1 MVAIKERW
9 EVIAQFPDY
18 EVSNYGQVRRLWKEH
33 TRLKKTRLNQDGYEI
48 VHLSKDGANKHRAVH
63 RLVAMAFI
71 NNPNDLPEVN
81 HIDGNKENNCANNL
95 EWVSRS
101 ENMKHAY
108 SIGHGRWK

>member
-1 MVAIKERW
+1 MVAIKEEW
-9 EVIAQFPDY
+9 KAISQFPNY
-18 EVSNYGQVRRLWKEH
+18 EISNYGRVRRMWKNH
-33 TRLKKTRLNQDGYEI
+33 TKLKKTRLNKYGYEI
-48 VHLSKDGANKHRAVH
+48 VHLSKDSINKHCPVH

-71 NNPNDLPEVN
+71 PNPDNLPEVN
-81 HIDGNKENNCANNL
+81 HIDGNKENNCVDNL